1 MPRKLIKKYLPDHRK
16 IRKHKNLQCF
26 GRLLHD
32 PNIWHLNRRSVS
44 GAFAVGLFVAFV
56 PIPLQMILAAA
67 VAIAVRANLPIS
79 VSLVWITNP
88 ITIPPMFYFA
98 YKTGAWLLDTP
109 LHDIEFELSVD
120 WLMAELGAIWE
131 PFLFG
136 CFILG
141 LISAALGFMVSRL
154 LWRIH
159 IFQYIKKRR
168 LRRKQKRAV

>member
-16 IRKHKNLQCF
+16 VRTHKNLQCF
-26 GRLLHD
+26 GKLLHD

-44 GAFAVGLFVAFV
+44 GAFAVGLFVAFA

-67 VAIAVRANLPIS
+67 IAIVMRVNLPIS
-79 VSLVWITNP
+79 ISLVWITNP
-88 ITIPPMFYFA
+88 FTIPPMFYFA

-109 LHDIEFELSVD
+109 LHDIKFELSVD

-141 LISAALGFMVSRL
+141 LISGALGFMVSRL

-159 IFQYIKKRR
+159 IFQYVKKRR